1 MPVVPPCSDS
11 NCIQLIPIM
20 FMLTPWIEL
29 GISTQM
35 FCFAKV
41 LNKPLMAEE
50 KNPMAENPLLKY

>member
-1 MPVVPPCSDS
+1 MPIVPPCSES
-11 NCIQLIPIM
+11 YCIQLIRIM

-29 GISTQM
+29 GISAEM

-50 KNPMAENPLLKY
+50 KTQWQKTLF